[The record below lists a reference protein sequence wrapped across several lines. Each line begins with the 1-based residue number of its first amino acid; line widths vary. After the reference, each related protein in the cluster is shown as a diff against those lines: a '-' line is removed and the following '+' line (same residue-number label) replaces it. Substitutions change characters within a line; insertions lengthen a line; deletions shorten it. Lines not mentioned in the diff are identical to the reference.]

1 MLVTEYRIMESKIK
15 IYGPPI
21 DKAITTLL
29 KLAEELPTIS
39 NGALASGIIPSGE
52 TTMGDF
58 DFIFHWSKKPSEK
71 QLRELI
77 VKIDKALGAINCR
90 YTITTSET
98 SDSPYR
104 L

>member
-1 MLVTEYRIMESKIK
+1 MESKIK

-21 DKAITTLL
+21 NKAITRLL

-39 NGALASGIIPSGE
+39 NGSLASGIIPSGE
-52 TTMGDF
+52 TLMGDF
-58 DFIFHWSKKPSEK
+58 DFVFHWAKKPTEK

-77 VKIDKALGAINCR
+77 SKIDEALGNINCR
-90 YTITTSET
+90 YTITSTEI
-98 SDSPYR
+98 SDSPYK

>member
-1 MLVTEYRIMESKIK
+1 MESKIK

-21 DKAITTLL
+21 DKAITKLL
-29 KLAEELPTIS
+29 KLAEELPAIS
-39 NGALASGIIPSGE
+39 NGNLASGIIPSGE

-58 DFIFHWSKKPSEK
+58 DFVFHWSKKPNEK

-77 VKIDKALGAINCR
+77 AKIDSALSDINCR
-90 YTITTSET
+90 YTITTTELT
-98 SDSPYR
+98 DSPYR

>member
-1 MLVTEYRIMESKIK
+1 MESKIK

-21 DKAITTLL
+21 DKAIKKLL
-29 KLAEELPTIS
+29 KLAEELPSIS
-39 NGALASGIIPSGE
+39 NGNLASGIIPSGE
-52 TTMGDF
+52 WTMGDF
-58 DFIFHWSKKPSEK
+58 DFVFHWSKDPDEQ

-77 VKIDKALGAINCR
+77 SKIDEALSGISCR
-90 YTITTSET
+90 YTISTTEI